1 MVCIVELIKLPV
13 LAIVLVVSNVVPSC
27 FEIGDTGVSVYS
39 VSVCPADSGV
49 QL

>member
-13 LAIVLVVSNVVPSC
+13 EAIVLVVSNVVHLVLKLVTQES
-27 FEIGDTGVSVYS
+27 SVYS